1 MEKKKVIRKTTSKIT
16 IKKRPVIKK
25 VAKLA
30 PKLNPPVGGALAV
43 LELGGRQHLV
53 REGSELTVNRLDL
66 KDGKSAKVPAVILQ
80 PSFGKGSVT
89 YKLVEQK
96 KGPKI
101 LIMKFKAKSR
111 YRRKRGFRADL
122 SRVVVEKIEV

>member
-1 MEKKKVIRKTTSKIT
+1 MEGKKVKTVKTVT
-16 IKKRPVIKK
+16 PVKT
-25 VAKLA
+25 VREDR
-30 PKLNPPVGGALAV
+30 LAV

-53 REGSELTVNRLDL
+53 REGSELVVNRLAL
-66 KDGKSAKVPAVILQ
+66 KDGESARVPAVILK

-122 SRVVVEKIEV
+122 SRVVVEKIEVK

>member
-1 MEKKKVIRKTTSKIT
+1 MKAIEEGK
-16 IKKRPVIKK
+16 
-25 VAKLA
+25 
-30 PKLNPPVGGALAV
+30 LAV

-53 REGSELTVNRLDL
+53 REGSELTVSHLDL
-66 KDGKSAKVPAVILQ
+66 KEGKSAKVPAVILQ
-80 PSFGKGSVT
+80 PSFGKGLVT

-122 SRVVVEKIEV
+122 SKVVVEKIGA

>member
-1 MEKKKVIRKTTSKIT
+1 MESKVKVRNQKAKAPPKKVERSD
-16 IKKRPVIKK
+16 PKK
-25 VAKLA
+25 VTEK
-30 PKLNPPVGGALAV
+30 LAV

-66 KDGKSAKVPAVILQ
+66 KDGKSTKAPALILQ

-96 KGPKI
+96 KGPKV

-111 YRRKRGFRADL
+111 YRRKRGFRAQL
-122 SRVVVEKIEV
+122 SKIVVERIEV